1 LALSITQENREMAYQ
16 ELSVTQVSVA
26 APGFKGPEGVVV
38 DREGNVYGGGTDG
51 IIRKLSADGKVTEY
65 ARTGGRPAGMALDRH
80 GNLFV
85 CDVGKATVLKV
96 TARGEVS
103 VFADEVG
110 SVKLCLPNFPVF
122 DADGNLYV
130 TNSTDHPLGGME
142 DVAAE
147 IRNPV
152 PKGAL
157 VRLRADGRG
166 EIAATGL
173 YFANGAAI
181 DPREEYVYILQS
193 TRNNCVRVAMRKD
206 GTHGQPETYGE
217 NLGGLPDGMAFDA
230 ESYLI
235 VTLPMNNRLVVLDP
249 AGKLSTLVDDREG
262 KTLLAPT
269 NCAFGGPNFDDLF
282 IAHIEADRLS
292 KIHVAHRGHPLYDR
306 R

>member
-1 LALSITQENREMAYQ
+1 MAYQ
-16 ELSVTQVSVA
+16 ALNVDQVAVA
-26 APGFKGPEGVVV
+26 AIGFKGPEGVVV
-38 DREGNVYGGGTDG
+38 DREGNVYGGGADG
-51 IIRKLSADGKVTEY
+51 VIRKLSPDGRVTEC
-65 ARTGGRPAGMALDRH
+65 ARTGGRPAGMALDRQ

-85 CDVGKATVLKV
+85 CDVGKAAVLKV
-96 TARGEVS
+96 TPHGEVS
-103 VFADEVG
+103 LFADQVG

-130 TNSTDHPLGGME
+130 TNSTDHPLSGME

-157 VRLRADGRG
+157 VRLRPNGSG
-166 EIAATGL
+166 EVAATGL

-181 DPREEYVYILQS
+181 DPREEYVYVLQS
-193 TRNNCVRVAMRKD
+193 TRNNCVRIAIHKD
-206 GTHGQPETYGE
+206 GTHGQPEQYGE

-230 ESYLI
+230 EGYLI
-235 VTLPMNNRLVVLDP
+235 VTLPMNNRLVVIDP
-249 AGKLSTLVDDREG
+249 AGKLSTLMDDHEG

-282 IAHIEADRLS
+282 IAHIEADRVS
-292 KIHVAHRGHPLYDR
+292 KLHLGHKGHPLYDR
-306 R
+306 RQP

>member
-1 LALSITQENREMAYQ
+1 MAYQ
-16 ELSVTQVSVA
+16 PLNVNQVTIA
-26 APGFKGPEGVVV
+26 AMGFKGPEGVVV
-38 DREGNVYGGGTDG
+38 DREDNVYGGGADG
-51 IIRKLSADGKVTEY
+51 VIRKLSPDGRVSEF
-65 ARTGGRPAGMALDRH
+65 ARTGGRPAGMALDRQ

-85 CDVGKATVLKV
+85 CDVGKSAVLKI
-96 TARGEVS
+96 TPNGEVS
-103 VFADEVG
+103 LFADQVG
-110 SVKLCLPNFPVF
+110 PVKMYLPNFPVF

-157 VRLRADGRG
+157 VRLRPDGRG
-166 EIAATGL
+166 EVAATGL

-181 DPREEYVYILQS
+181 DPREEYVYVLQS
-193 TRNNCVRVAMRKD
+193 TRNNCLRIAMRKD
-206 GTHGQPETYGE
+206 GTHGQAEQYGE

-230 ESYLI
+230 EGYLI
-235 VTLPMNNRLVVLDP
+235 VTLPMNNRLVVVDP
-249 AGKLSTLVDDREG
+249 AGKVSNLVDDRDG

-269 NCAFGGPNFDDLF
+269 NCAFGGPNFEDLF
-282 IAHIEADRLS
+282 IAHIEADRVS
-292 KIHVAHRGHPLYDR
+292 KLRLGHKGHPLYDR